1 MALTIN
7 PSKALSEFIKSLPEK
22 DDYPPNLKELR
33 NSEEKVLLTNLDM
46 RWIGNYIRKMESPK
60 VYLHELIKGCDVVI
74 PSPPPDPPRN
84 KELEARIV
92 RLRKEQEQRVYNKM
106 IQNVSRTP
114 EGKEESF
121 AAEMKL
127 INSQLIEV
135 LGFAVSLFAAFA
147 FGFTGINYMIGPLD
161 FGIRALLGV
170 VSALIVAI
178 AELYFL
184 ARVLG
189 DYEFFHFQK
198 QKGKLKI
205 S

>member
-1 MALTIN
+1 MALTIK
-7 PSKALSEFIKSLPEK
+7 PSKALNEFIKALPEK
-22 DDYPPNLKELR
+22 ADYPPNVKELWR
-33 NSEEKVLLTNLDM
+33 SGENVMLTNLDL

-60 VYLHELIKGCDVVI
+60 VYLHELVKGCDIVL
-74 PSPPPDPPRN
+74 PSPPSDPPRN

-92 RLRKEQEQRVYNKM
+92 RLRKEQEQRQYNKM

-170 VSALIVAI
+170 VSALVVAV

-198 QKGKLKI
+198 QKKMKT